1 MKKYSLAFGLM
12 LLVAAPAFAQGRKKT
27 AETKPMTVTA
37 APTVK
42 PGAVPAVSGS
52 RVADVAALPAEGTP
66 TGTLTVD
73 NMQFEAETHN
83 FGTVAEG
90 PTADYSF
97 TFLNTGTEPIVI
109 QRVQPACG
117 CTAADWSKEPVMPGQ
132 KGYAKAVY
140 NTQGRP
146 GPFNKTVTVLTNAGA
161 KVLSF
166 TGEVEKAPVSSV
178 PANNSMMKTH

>member
-12 LLVAAPAFAQGRKKT
+12 LLMAAPAFAQGRKKT
-27 AETKPMTVTA
+27 AETKPMKVTVAPA
-37 APTVK
+37 ATPPVTT
-42 PGAVPAVSGS
+42 SM
-52 RVADVAALPAEGTP
+52 VADALPLPAEGTP

-73 NMQFEAETHN
+73 NMQFEAENHN

-90 PTADYSF
+90 PTADYTF
-97 TFLNTGTEPIVI
+97 TFVNTGKEPIVI

-117 CTAADWSKEPVMPGQ
+117 CTAADWSKEPILPGQ
-132 KGYAKAVY
+132 KGFAKAVY

-166 TGEVEKAPVSSV
+166 MGEVEKTPPSSV
-178 PANNSMMKTH
+178 PANNSMMKTQ

>member
-12 LLVAAPAFAQGRKKT
+12 LLMAVPAFAQGKKKAAT
-27 AETKPMTVTA
+27 TPKQVTVSKKANVSADPVVATPMA
-37 APTVK
+37 
-42 PGAVPAVSGS
+42 
-52 RVADVAALPAEGTP
+52 ADVLSMPAEGTP

-73 NMQFEAETHN
+73 NMQFESENHN
-83 FGTVAEG
+83 FGNVAEG
-90 PTADYSF
+90 PTADYTF
-97 TFLNTGTEPIVI
+97 TFVNTGKEPIVI

-117 CTAADWSKEPVMPGQ
+117 CTAADWSKEPIMPGQ
-132 KGYAKAVY
+132 KGFAKAVY

-166 TGEVEKAPVSSV
+166 MGEVEKAPASSV
-178 PANNSMMKTH
+178 PANNSMMKTQ